1 MVLSIFKWHSLTF
14 QSIDFGNIFSTIGV
28 RELQP
33 RASEVF
39 TKFGEIH
46 RQMEQYGVSMI
57 KKLKPVSL
65 ALNVCNEEK

>member
-1 MVLSIFKWHSLTF
+1 MKRMFLSYVFL
-14 QSIDFGNIFSTIGV
+14 DFGNIFSTIGV

-46 RQMEQYGVSMI
+46 RQMERYGVQMI
-57 KKLKPVSL
+57 KQLKPVYL
-65 ALNVCNEEK
+65 I

>member
-1 MVLSIFKWHSLTF
+1 VFLSIVFK
-14 QSIDFGNIFSTIGV
+14 DFGNIFSTIGV

-46 RQMEQYGVSMI
+46 RQMERYGVQMI
-57 KKLKPVSL
+57 KQLKPVGTL
-65 ALNVCNEEK
+65 FVVF

>member
-1 MVLSIFKWHSLTF
+1 MFVYVFLSIVC
-14 QSIDFGNIFSTIGV
+14 IDFGNIFSTIGV

-46 RQMEQYGVSMI
+46 RQMERYGVQMI
-57 KKLKPVSL
+57 KQLKPVGIHFL
-65 ALNVCNEEK
+65 

>member
-1 MVLSIFKWHSLTF
+1 MYHATV
-14 QSIDFGNIFSTIGV
+14 DFGNIFSTIGV

-46 RQMEQYGVSMI
+46 RQMERYGVQMI
-57 KKLKPVSL
+57 KQLKPVSFY
-65 ALNVCNEEK
+65 